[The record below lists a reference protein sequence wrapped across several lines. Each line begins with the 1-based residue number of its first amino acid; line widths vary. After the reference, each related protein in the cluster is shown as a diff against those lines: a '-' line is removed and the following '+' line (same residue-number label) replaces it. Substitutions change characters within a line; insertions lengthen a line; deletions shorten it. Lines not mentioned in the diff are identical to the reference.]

1 VKPGA
6 GFFTAVLVWLF
17 LGGAAFF
24 SETLLLLWLLFG
36 LCLLPFIIID
46 GLVLLLLTDSLEAE
60 RSVPGALALGEK
72 STVKLTIRR
81 SFTRLFL
88 ARSIRLFDIYPDGFD
103 CPVFPVKIARA
114 ALDAPRE
121 SSPAAVFEYPIVP
134 LERGPWEFSVVQ
146 FLFGSPLGFWRR
158 KVTAPC
164 GSRGRTFPDFKK
176 IAGSGG
182 NLKGVLERAGLK
194 DKRRRGQGMEFMSL
208 REYQKDDAVKSI
220 DWRATGR
227 RGKFI
232 VREYQEEQDQQL
244 LFLLDSGYRLHRIEE
259 GAAVF
264 SDAIFSDAILSDAI
278 LGDVIPGA
286 AAVSGKTRQPAVPRT
301 QFDSALEAAFLLSW
315 VALKHGDGVALGCFG
330 AEERWLPPRKGMSAL
345 PSLMRSLYDV
355 KSAPV
360 PSSLFSA
367 MESALARLR
376 RRTFIIM
383 ISNFR
388 EEDGESLSWI
398 LKQIRRRHLL
408 LLVSLREAEAEALA
422 RRVPQN
428 GEEALET
435 AAAFSYLSARKRLAK
450 KWEHMGLLTLEC
462 SQAELS
468 ASLINRYL
476 EVKRS
481 GAL

>member
-1 VKPGA
+1 MKPGA
-6 GFFTAVLVWLF
+6 GFFTAALFWLF

-24 SETLLLLWLLFG
+24 SETLLLVWLLFG
-36 LCLLPFIIID
+36 LCLLPFIIMD
-46 GLVLLLLTDSLEAE
+46 GLVLLLLTDFLKAE
-60 RSVPGALALGEK
+60 RSVAGALALGEK
-72 STVKLTIRR
+72 SVVKLTIRR
-81 SFTRLFL
+81 SFTRPFL
-88 ARSIRLFDIYPDGFD
+88 ARSIRLFDIYPDSFD
-103 CPVFPVKIARA
+103 CRIFPVKLARA
-114 ALDAPRE
+114 ALDAPRDA
-121 SSPAAVFEYPIVP
+121 SPAAVFEYPIVP
-134 LERGPWEFSVVQ
+134 LERGPWEFSFVQ

-158 KVTAPC
+158 KVVSPC
-164 GSRGRTFPDFKK
+164 SSRGRTFPDFKK

-182 NLKGVLERAGLK
+182 DLRGVLEQAGLK

-208 REYQKDDAVKSI
+208 REYQKGDTVKSI

-259 GAAVF
+259 G
-264 SDAIFSDAILSDAI
+264 S
-278 LGDVIPGA
+278 GA
-286 AAVSGKTRQPAVPRT
+286 LVSGAAVSNGAVSNGAVSGAVPATVSGRQNRSVVPRT

-345 PSLMRSLYDV
+345 PYLMRSLYDI
-355 KSAPV
+355 KSAPA

-367 MESALARLR
+367 LEGALARLR

-398 LKQIRRRHLL
+398 LKRIRRRHLL
-408 LLVSLREAEAEALA
+408 LLVSLREAEAEELA
-422 RRVPQN
+422 RRIPQN

-435 AAAFSYLSARKRLAK
+435 AAAFSYLSARTRLYK
-450 KWEHMGLLTLEC
+450 NWEHLGLLTLEC
-462 SQAELS
+462 SQA
-468 ASLINRYL
+468 
-476 EVKRS
+476 
-481 GAL
+481 